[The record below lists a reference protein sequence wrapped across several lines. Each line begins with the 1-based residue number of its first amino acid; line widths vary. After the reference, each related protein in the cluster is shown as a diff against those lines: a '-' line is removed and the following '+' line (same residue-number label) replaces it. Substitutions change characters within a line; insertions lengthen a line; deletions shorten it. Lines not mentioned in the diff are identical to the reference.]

1 MRSERMIPMFLLSLV
16 ASSTPLFAADQ
27 WMLRRETSSGA
38 CHVQK
43 KTASP
48 LGADLAGPFST
59 RKDACLKAKDLYDS
73 DGTDSAKCSA
83 YGQGTITGC
92 KNESVTLP
100 PGKPHPP
107 ETLTKFLIES
117 LRTPIIIVQLPRG

>member
-1 MRSERMIPMFLLSLV
+1 MRSKRVIPMLLLLLV
-16 ASSTPLFAADQ
+16 AFSAPLFAADQ
-27 WMLRRETSSGA
+27 WMLRRETSSGV

-43 KTASP
+43 KTASS
-48 LGADLAGPFST
+48 LGADLAGPFNT

-73 DGTDSAKCSA
+73 DGTGGAMCSG

-100 PGKPHPP
+100 GEKSASAPKP
-107 ETLTKFLIES
+107 
-117 LRTPIIIVQLPRG
+117 